1 MRPDRPAPGRSAA
14 TRRSP
19 LALAGLALAL
29 ILGAVLTP
37 GPAQADQLTDKRAE
51 AQRVA
56 AKLDALEARVM
67 QLDDEAERAKG
78 ELAAAEAAVADAQR
92 RADEANAELE
102 QRRAELQSFAVKAYI
117 SGNGSPAMDTLLA
130 ATTDEAPKVR
140 GYLEVTTGNRHDLLD
155 RLQATK
161 KKAEDEGRQL
171 SEAQQA
177 LAERNRRLQ
186 ASLDEAQAAVDEQ
199 QAIKAK
205 LDGEIAQLVR
215 EEQERKAAEQRRQAE
230 EQARLQAQ
238 QHAQQRAV
246 APTQPSQPSSPRP
259 TAPGPPVSEAPA
271 PPVGS
276 GAGAAVA
283 AGMSKIGSPYVWA
296 AAGPDAFDCSG
307 FTMWAWAQGGKHL
320 PHYSGAQYAM
330 SRRISQAEAQ
340 PGDLVF
346 FWGPGESGDPGHV
359 GLYIGGGQMV
369 HAPGRGK
376 FVRVD
381 SVGYWSGARVAF
393 GRV

>member
-1 MRPDRPAPGRSAA
+1 MILALVVGAIVAPGSA
-14 TRRSP
+14 S
-19 LALAGLALAL
+19 
-29 ILGAVLTP
+29 
-37 GPAQADQLTDKRAE
+37 ADQLADKRAE

-67 QLDDEAERAKG
+67 QLDEAAERAKG

-102 QRRAELQSFAVKAYI
+102 QRRSELRAFAVEAYV
-117 SGNGSPAMDTLLA
+117 SGNDGPAVDALLA
-130 ATTDEAPKVR
+130 STTDEAPKVR
-140 GYLEVTTGNRHDLLD
+140 GYLEITTGSRQDLVD
-155 RLQATK
+155 QLQATRK
-161 KKAEDEGRQL
+161 RAEDEGRQL

-177 LAERNRRLQ
+177 LADRHAQLQ

-199 QAIKAK
+199 AAIKSK

-215 EEQERKAAEQRRQAE
+215 EEQERKAAEARQRAE
-230 EQARLQAQ
+230 EQARQQA
-238 QHAQQRAV
+238 AQRSAGTRA
-246 APTQPSQPSSPRP
+246 SQPSPAGGPPPRTAP
-259 TAPGPPVSEAPA
+259 TAPGPAIDDSPPPA
-271 PPVGS
+271 VGS
-276 GAGAAVA
+276 GAAAAVA
-283 AGMSKIGSPYVWA
+283 AGMSKIGAPYVWA
-296 AAGPDAFDCSG
+296 AAGPNAFDCSG
-307 FTMWAWAQGGKHL
+307 FTMWAWAQGGKSL

>member
-1 MRPDRPAPGRSAA
+1 MRPDRPASGRRAA
-14 TRRSP
+14 TCRSP
-19 LALAGLALAL
+19 LALAGLTLAL
-29 ILGAVLTP
+29 IVGVILVP
-37 GPAQADQLTDKRAE
+37 GPAGADQLADKRAE

-56 AKLDALEARVM
+56 AKLDALEARIM
-67 QLDDEAERAKG
+67 QLDREAERAKG

-102 QRRAELQSFAVKAYI
+102 QRQRELRAFAVAAYV
-117 SGNGSPAMDTLLA
+117 SGNGSPAMDALLTS
-130 ATTDEAPKVR
+130 TTNEAPKVR
-140 GYLEVTTGNRHDLLD
+140 GYLEITTGNRQDLLD
-155 RLQATK
+155 RLQATR
-161 KKAEDEGRQL
+161 KKAEDESEQL

-177 LAERNRRLQ
+177 LAERNDRLQ
-186 ASLDEAQAAVDEQ
+186 ASLDEAQAALDEQ
-199 QAIKAK
+199 AAIKSK

-215 EEQERKAAEQRRQAE
+215 EEQERKAAEERRRAE
-230 EQARLQAQ
+230 EQARQ
-238 QHAQQRAV
+238 QAQQRAA
-246 APTQPSQPSSPRP
+246 APTRSPQPPSATPSPRP
-259 TAPGPPVSEAPA
+259 TAPGPPVNAGPP

-276 GAGAAVA
+276 GAEAAVA
-283 AGMSKIGSPYVWA
+283 AGLSKIGAPYVWA
-296 AAGPDAFDCSG
+296 AAGPNSFDCSG
-307 FTMWAWAQGGKHL
+307 FTMWAWAQGGKSL

-330 SRRISQAEAQ
+330 SRRISQADAQ

-393 GRV
+393 GRI